1 MFKSLLSL
9 GRSTNYFVPKVD
21 PKVKVETSLPLYGQI
36 KEFHSHILVATG
48 RTDWKEKVEHEKG
61 TLMEALN
68 QPSAK
73 SKHGRYMVSASN
85 IQPPDY
91 SGTDDPSK
99 PTTVLILPSFTF
111 IDSVSQA
118 DVPDLIHRFVDSPV
132 TEKSGIGPVTPTTPL
147 IKRELERHLRPL
159 GLDRDADDSRPG
171 GAGIFFVS
179 HVGGHKFSANVLIY
193 RKKDQQMIWLARVRP
208 EHCEGI
214 VKYTLLQGKVVHPED
229 QLRGGFDRC
238 RGVTSCRILA
248 TMDHQNS
255 SEAAAQAVALRGEL
269 KVWEK
274 QFLSDHQRKAGR
286 DDIKQNRDIAA
297 KYKEYGRL
305 KNLEA
310 ALMRREKRAQDPE
323 ANSKKRKHT
332 SSNGPDSNG
341 PDREGATPRKSAK
354 GIFATP
360 SNPRT
365 KLQPWDVDPYDSPST
380 FRRLFSPST
389 HRQNLP
395 APSPLKAAIGPTPQ
409 RDGKALGLFD
419 MLSESGG
426 SAPTPSA
433 KKQGETLAAGFRTPS
448 KPKTKIITAIPEE
461 EEEEVSSKLSR
472 TPASSTKQFYLANLF
487 ATPTTMR
494 YAAMVEAEDEKET
507 QVILPTQTAP
517 TKHNA
522 QIRLERRHSSDAPIL
537 AASTICWARAF
548 ASGAGSARDG
558 RGEMEADLDMLRE
571 IEAEQE
577 AANFQV
583 PESQSFE
590 HGKPYKKKGQKRTT
604 RRVIMRPVL
613 TKPKPAEP
621 AAPVVDDSSDDELAA
636 VPETQ
641 VQEVPPEVEEEG
653 KPLKKIAMMLQ
664 IDDDPEYDEEPR
676 PARSK
681 SFSERIKEAVGMSK
695 LKPKETPAPKAE
707 PVPVKEEKQP
717 RPKKYNP
724 QAHANYRS
732 LKIHHKRGSGGGRFP
747 SKIRLS

>member
-1 MFKSLLSL
+1 
-9 GRSTNYFVPKVD
+9 
-21 PKVKVETSLPLYGQI
+21 
-36 KEFHSHILVATG
+36 
-48 RTDWKEKVEHEKG
+48 
-61 TLMEALN
+61 
-68 QPSAK
+68 
-73 SKHGRYMVSASN
+73 
-85 IQPPDY
+85 
-91 SGTDDPSK
+91 
-99 PTTVLILPSFTF
+99 
-111 IDSVSQA
+111 
-118 DVPDLIHRFVDSPV
+118 
-132 TEKSGIGPVTPTTPL
+132 
-147 IKRELERHLRPL
+147 
-159 GLDRDADDSRPG
+159 
-171 GAGIFFVS
+171 
-179 HVGGHKFSANVLIY
+179 
-193 RKKDQQMIWLARVRP
+193 
-208 EHCEGI
+208 
-214 VKYTLLQGKVVHPED
+214 
-229 QLRGGFDRC
+229 
-238 RGVTSCRILA
+238 
-248 TMDHQNS
+248 MDHQNS

-409 RDGKALGLFD
+409 RDGKAFGLFD

-517 TKHNA
+517 DETQRSNPSGTPSF
-522 QIRLERRHSSDAPIL
+522 LRRSN
-537 AASTICWARAF
+537 
-548 ASGAGSARDG
+548 SGRYPPPGTEGSALSPIASRKPRQFAG
-558 RGEMEADLDMLRE
+558 RGLSHLVQGLREMEEEKMEADLDMLRE

-653 KPLKKIAMMLQ
+653 KPLKKIAMMLRLCIPSQ
-664 IDDDPEYDEEPR
+664 GPGQTRRRNLVQKSMTIRSMTKNQGLLDPRVSLNELR
-676 PARSK
+676 
-681 SFSERIKEAVGMSK
+681 
-695 LKPKETPAPKAE
+695 KP
-707 PVPVKEEKQP
+707 
-717 RPKKYNP
+717 
-724 QAHANYRS
+724 
-732 LKIHHKRGSGGGRFP
+732 SGCQ
-747 SKIRLS
+747 S